1 MQEFDLYGDIA
12 RRTGGELYIGV
23 VGPVR
28 TGKSTFISRFMQSMV
43 LPNMEE
49 SEKKKMAEDFLPQSG
64 AGKTVTTTEPKF
76 VPTEGVQIIFGNGGR
91 AKIRMIDCVGYL
103 VDGALGSEENG
114 APRMVKTPWQE
125 EELPFVTAAETGTRK
140 VISQHST
147 VAVLVTADGSFT
159 DIPRSAYQ
167 ESEERVARELKAAG
181 KPFVILLNTQFPEG
195 EGARSVQE
203 ELRQKYGV
211 PVLVSSVLTAGEEEF
226 AQILQHLLYEF
237 PLTQIDFTLPAW
249 LQALPQDH
257 PVISELV
264 SAVKGVAERV
274 EKMKDYTVFESVL
287 GQDCPLNSP
296 TVAEASP
303 ATGSA
308 TFTLS
313 AREGYFYQ
321 VLSEACGEVLTNEFD
336 LLSYCK
342 NLSVA
347 KREYEKLKYA
357 LAEVEAEGYGVVVP
371 GVEAL
376 TLQPPELVKRGGG
389 YGVKLKATA
398 PSLHIMKV
406 DVSTEISPIVGSEE
420 QSREMAQYLTERLES
435 DPSAVWETKLFG
447 KSLHSMMVEGM
458 DGKITAMPFD
468 TRKKMQKTVSRIV
481 NEGKG
486 GVLCILL

>member
-12 RRTGGELYIGV
+12 HRTGGELYIGV

-64 AGKTVTTTEPKF
+64 TGKTVTTTEPKF
-76 VPTEGVQIIFGNGGR
+76 VPTEGAHISFGNGGR
-91 AKIRMIDCVGYL
+91 AKVRMIDCVGYL
-103 VDGALGSEENG
+103 VNGALGSEEEG

-125 EELPFVTAAETGTRK
+125 QELPFTTAAEMGTRK
-140 VISQHST
+140 VIAEHST
-147 VAVLVTADGSFT
+147 VAVLVTTDGTFT

-167 ESEERVARELKAAG
+167 ESEEAVARELQAAG

-195 EGARSVQE
+195 ESARSLQA
-203 ELRQKYGV
+203 ELAQKYGV
-211 PVLVSSVLTAGEEEF
+211 PVLVSAVLSAGKEDF
-226 AQILQHLLYEF
+226 TQILQRLLYEF
-237 PLTQIDFTLPAW
+237 PLTQVEFTLPAW

-257 PVISELV
+257 PVIAELI
-264 SAVKGVAERV
+264 SSVKGVAERV

-287 GQDCPLNSP
+287 GGDCPLC
-296 TVAEASP
+296 SP
-303 ATGSA
+303 AIREVSPSTGSA
-308 TFTLS
+308 VFALS
-313 AREGYFYQ
+313 AKEGYFYQ
-321 VLSEACGEVLTNEFD
+321 VLSETCGEDLTNEFD
-336 LLSYCK
+336 LLTYCK

-357 LAEVEAEGYGVVVP
+357 LTEVEAEGYGVVVP
-371 GVEAL
+371 GVEEL
-376 TLQPPELVKRGGG
+376 TLQPPEIVKRGGG

-398 PSLHIMKV
+398 PSLHVMKV
-406 DVSTEISPIVGSEE
+406 DVSTEISPIVGTEE
-420 QSREMAQYLTERLES
+420 QSREMVQYLTERLES

-447 KSLHSMMVEGM
+447 KTLHSMMAEGM
-458 DGKITAMPFD
+458 EGKITAMPFD